1 MVDPVLALLLFVAAG
16 ALIAILFRPVHGL
29 FWRLLRMVRAGE
41 RMRIEDA
48 LKHLYDC
55 EYRHSAGTLH
65 SLAGAL
71 GLSGNRTAELV
82 SRLEEQELVARAGD
96 EYRLTPE
103 GRRYALRIIRVHR
116 LWERHLSDE
125 TGLGPA
131 EWHAEADLRE
141 HEISQE
147 EADALAARM
156 GEPRYDPHGD
166 PIPTADG
173 DVPLPWGK
181 PLTELAVGEVAE
193 IVHVEDEPDAIYA
206 QLLAAGLHPGM
217 RVRMLEVSPR
227 RLRFEADA
235 EEHVLA
241 PVLAANLTVIPL
253 AGEPQPEGPV
263 VRLSSLDPGDQA
275 TVTGLAAV
283 CRGLERR
290 RMLDLGLIPGTLV
303 KAELRSP
310 GGDPTAYRIRGA
322 VIALRREQAD
332 MIHID
337 HLPGPPGRE
346 DRREASAP

>member
-1 MVDPVLALLLFVAAG
+1 MVDPVLALILVIAAG
-16 ALIAILFRPVHGL
+16 ATAVLLFWPVHGL
-29 FWRLLRMVRAGE
+29 FWRGLRMVRATD
-41 RMRIEDA
+41 RVRIEDA

-71 GLSGNRTAELV
+71 ELSGNRTTELV
-82 SRLEEQELVARAGD
+82 SRIEDRELVTTAGG
-96 EYRLTPE
+96 EYRLSPE

-173 DVPLPWGK
+173 DVPLPRGV
-181 PLTELAVGEVAE
+181 PLTELAAGEVAE

-217 RVRMLEVSPR
+217 RVRMSEISPR

-235 EEHVLA
+235 DEHVLA
-241 PVLAANLTVIPL
+241 PVLAANLTVVPL
-253 AGEPQPEGPV
+253 VDEPQPEIASA
-263 VRLSSLDPGDQA
+263 RLSGLDPGDRA
-275 TVTGLAAV
+275 TVTGFSAV

-290 RMLDLGLIPGTLV
+290 RMLDLGIIPGTLV
-303 KAELRSP
+303 KAEMRSP
-310 GGDPTAYRIRGA
+310 GGDPTAYRVRGA

-337 HLPGPPGRE
+337 HLAGLG
-346 DRREASAP
+346 DRQEATAP